1 MVGVISWQ
9 LGNRGDR
16 GGVVAMHGSNRQQ
29 TRMVVQQWV
38 QEVQAKAAATTAA
51 TTRAEREPGLN
62 PS

>member
-1 MVGVISWQ
+1 
-9 LGNRGDR
+9 
-16 GGVVAMHGSNRQQ
+16 MHGSNRQQ

-38 QEVQAKAAATTAA
+38 QEVQTKAAGTTAA